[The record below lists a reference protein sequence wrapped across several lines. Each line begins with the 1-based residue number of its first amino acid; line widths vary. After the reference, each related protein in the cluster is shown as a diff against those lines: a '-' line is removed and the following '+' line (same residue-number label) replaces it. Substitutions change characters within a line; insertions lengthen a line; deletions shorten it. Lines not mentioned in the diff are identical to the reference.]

1 MAAPTIMGKA
11 VRALKLAQI
20 YAEDGAV
27 VTAIELANEAIQHL
41 EKLKARREK
50 LMRTVSK

>member
-1 MAAPTIMGKA
+1 MAAPTILGKA
-11 VRALKLAQI
+11 VSALHLAQT

-27 VTAIELANEAIQHL
+27 VTAIELAKEAIQHL

-50 LMRTVSK
+50 LLRTVQS